1 MNELL
6 VGPFFPTVV
15 IESFSF
21 SFSFSA
27 LFFTSLVSGSVLYL
41 NLNVA
46 LVLRWFTSLLKN

>member
-21 SFSFSA
+21 SA
-27 LFFTSLVSGSVLYL
+27 LFFSSLVSGSVLYL

-46 LVLRWFTSLLKN
+46 LGLRWFTRC